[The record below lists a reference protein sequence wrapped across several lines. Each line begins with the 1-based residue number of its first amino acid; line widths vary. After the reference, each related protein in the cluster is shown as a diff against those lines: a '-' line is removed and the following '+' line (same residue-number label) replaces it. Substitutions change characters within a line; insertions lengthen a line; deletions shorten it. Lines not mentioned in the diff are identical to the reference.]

1 MRKLACL
8 CGLVLALAVSASAQ
22 DYPKAEIFG
31 GYSYLHT
38 SINGV
43 GFSSNGAS
51 GSFSVN
57 PNNWLGLVGDFGVYH
72 NSTGAGANT
81 VSYLFGPKLA
91 YRHSDKLTPYFHFL
105 LGGAHVGTGFA
116 GGASA
121 NAFALAFGGGF
132 DAKVS
137 PHVAIR
143 LIQAEY
149 VLTKFNFGVVSTHQ
163 NNARISAGI
172 VFRSGGR

>member
-1 MRKLACL
+1 MRKLAFL

-38 SINGV
+38 SIAGT

-51 GSFSVN
+51 GSISVN

-72 NSTGAGANT
+72 RTVLGTGVNT

-105 LGGAHVGTGFA
+105 LGGAHVSGSG
-116 GGASA
+116 
-121 NAFALAFGGGF
+121 AFALAFGGGF
-132 DAKVS
+132 DAKVT
-137 PHVAIR
+137 PHVAVR
-143 LIQAEY
+143 LIQADY
-149 VLTKFNFGVVSTHQ
+149 MLTKFGTNTHQ

-172 VFRSGGR
+172 VFRPGGR

>member
-1 MRKLACL
+1 MRKLAFL

-38 SINGV
+38 SIAGT

-51 GSFSVN
+51 GSISVN

-72 NSTGAGANT
+72 RTVLGTGVNT

-105 LGGAHVGTGFA
+105 LGGAHLSG
-116 GGASA
+116 GGASTS
-121 NAFALAFGGGF
+121 AFALAFGGGF
-132 DAKVS
+132 DARVT
-137 PHVAIR
+137 PHVAVR
-143 LIQAEY
+143 LIQVDY
-149 VLTKFNFGVVSTHQ
+149 VLTKFNDGANNRQ

-172 VFRSGGR
+172 VFRPGGR

>member
-38 SINGV
+38 SIAGT

-51 GSFSVN
+51 GSISVN

-72 NSTGAGANT
+72 NTTAGVGVNV

-91 YRHSDKLTPYFHFL
+91 YRHSDKLTPYAHFL
-105 LGGAHVGTGFA
+105 LGGAHAGTGFG
-116 GGASA
+116 GGASQ

-132 DAKVS
+132 DTKVT

-143 LIQAEY
+143 LIQADY
-149 VLTKFNFGVVSTHQ
+149 VLTKFGTNTHQ
-163 NNARISAGI
+163 NSARISAGV
-172 VFRSGGR
+172 VFRWSGR

>member
-1 MRKLACL
+1 VRKLAFL
-8 CGLVLALAVSASAQ
+8 CGLVLAFAVSASAQ

-31 GYSYLHT
+31 GYSYFHT
-38 SINGV
+38 SVAGV

-51 GSFSVN
+51 GSISVN

-72 NSTGAGANT
+72 NTTAGVGTNT

-105 LGGAHVGTGFA
+105 LGGAHASGT
-116 GGASA
+116 S
-121 NAFALAFGGGF
+121 AFAMALGGGF
-132 DAKVS
+132 DAKVT
-137 PHVAIR
+137 PHVAVR
-143 LIQAEY
+143 LIQADY
-149 VLTKFNFGVVSTHQ
+149 VLTKFGTNTHQ

>member
-8 CGLVLALAVSASAQ
+8 CGLVVALAVSASAQ
-22 DYPKAEIFG
+22 DYPKAEVFG

-38 SINGV
+38 SVAGT
-43 GFSSNGAS
+43 GFSFNGAS
-51 GSFSVN
+51 GSISVN
-57 PNNWLGLVGDFGVYH
+57 PNNSVGLVGDFGVYH
-72 NSTGAGANT
+72 NTTAGVGTNI
-81 VSYLFGPKLA
+81 VSYLFGPKFA
-91 YRHSDKLTPYFHFL
+91 YRHSDKLTPYFQALF
-105 LGGAHVGTGFA
+105 GGAHLSG
-116 GGASA
+116 GGAST
-121 NAFALAFGGGF
+121 NAFATALGGGF
-132 DAKVS
+132 DAKVT

-149 VLTKFNFGVVSTHQ
+149 VLTKFTFGTNTHQ

>member
-22 DYPKAEIFG
+22 DYPKAEVFG

-38 SINGV
+38 SVLGT

-51 GSFSVN
+51 GSISVN
-57 PNNWLGLVGDFGVYH
+57 PSNWVGLVGDFGVYH
-72 NSTGAGANT
+72 RSVLGTGVNT
-81 VSYLFGPKLA
+81 VTYLFGPKFA

-105 LGGAHVGTGFA
+105 LGGAHVSG
-116 GGASA
+116 GGASS
-121 NAFALAFGGGF
+121 NAFAMALGGGF

-143 LIQAEY
+143 LIQADY
-149 VLTKFNFGVVSTHQ
+149 VMTKFQDGANNRQ
-163 NNARISAGI
+163 NNARISVGI

>member
-1 MRKLACL
+1 MRKLACR

-38 SINGV
+38 SIAGT

-51 GSFSVN
+51 GSISIN
-57 PNNWLGLVGDFGVYH
+57 PSNWVGLVGDFGVYH
-72 NSTGAGANT
+72 RSVLGTGVNT
-81 VSYLFGPKLA
+81 VTYLFGPKFA

-105 LGGAHVGTGFA
+105 LGGAHVSGSG
-116 GGASA
+116 
-121 NAFALAFGGGF
+121 AFALAFGGGF
-132 DAKVS
+132 DAKVT
-137 PHVAIR
+137 PHVAVR
-143 LIQAEY
+143 LIQVDY
-149 VLTKFNFGVVSTHQ
+149 VLTKFGTNTHQ

-172 VFRSGGR
+172 VFRPGGR